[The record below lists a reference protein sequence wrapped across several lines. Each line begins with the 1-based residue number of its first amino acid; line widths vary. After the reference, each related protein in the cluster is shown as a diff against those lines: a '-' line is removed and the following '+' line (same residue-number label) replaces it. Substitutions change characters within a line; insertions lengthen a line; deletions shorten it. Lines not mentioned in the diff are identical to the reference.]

1 MNKYIKNFLGLLF
14 NFLILL
20 TLDQLWF
27 KLSLNKFYLPV
38 LNNINNNNNFKF
50 RLLPG
55 IFVWFIIAVYI
66 SIYQSLMYEN
76 LNYLSSLLFGLFSGF
91 VIYSVYNFTNLA
103 TINNYT
109 LSLSLIDT
117 FWGTFLVGITSIL
130 YFSLFH

>member
-1 MNKYIKNFLGLLF
+1 MNKNLKNFLGLLF

-20 TLDQLWF
+20 SLDQIWF
-27 KLSLNKFYLPV
+27 KISLNKFYLPV
-38 LNNINNNNNFKF
+38 LNNINKNNNFKF

-117 FWGTFLVGITSIL
+117 LWGTFLVGITSLL
-130 YFSLFH
+130 YFTLFH